1 MFSGP
6 LNRVHMTFTKPYG
19 FEVESG
25 NSKSKYTA
33 KALNTVFKIY
43 LVYIYIFQ
51 CVNLDYHLVCFASFR
66 SADLFRS

>member
-33 KALNTVFKIY
+33 KALNTVFEIY
-43 LVYIYIFQ
+43 LVYIYIYF
-51 CVNLDYHLVCFASFR
+51 NA
-66 SADLFRS
+66 